1 MTIQSFNEKMKV
13 NRLND
18 YILLV
23 LRTNDYT
30 ELTTCTHCNPVVIN
44 NYVPTLVCFEI
55 LQMINFE
62 MM

>member
-1 MTIQSFNEKMKV
+1 MQSFNEKMKV

-44 NYVPTLVCFEI
+44 NYDGLNTTAI
-55 LQMINFE
+55 GMY
-62 MM
+62 

>member
-1 MTIQSFNEKMKV
+1 MTMQSFNEKMKV

-30 ELTTCTHCNPVVIN
+30 EFTTCTHCNPVVTN
-44 NYVPTLVCFEI
+44 NYDSLNTTAI
-55 LQMINFE
+55 GMY
-62 MM
+62 